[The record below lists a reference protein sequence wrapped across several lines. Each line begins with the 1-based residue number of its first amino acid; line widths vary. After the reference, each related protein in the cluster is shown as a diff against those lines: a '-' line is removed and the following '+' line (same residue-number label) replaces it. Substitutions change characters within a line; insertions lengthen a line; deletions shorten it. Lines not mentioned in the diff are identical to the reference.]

1 MAKAA
6 EIPPDTLLDKDTALR
21 LLRKMLLIR
30 RFEERT
36 EEQYTRA
43 RIGGYCHLAIGE
55 EAANVGSI
63 DPMDRGDYVLA
74 SYRDHGTALAVGSE
88 PHRVMAELFG
98 KATGVAGGDGGAE
111 HPLHGAPPL
120 PG

>member
-1 MAKAA
+1 
-6 EIPPDTLLDKDTALR
+6 
-21 LLRKMLLIR
+21 MLLIR

-63 DPMDRGDYVLA
+63 DPMEPGDYVLA
-74 SYRDHGTALAVGSE
+74 SYRDHGTAMAVGSE

-98 KATGVAGGDGGAE
+98 KATGVAGGDGG
-111 HPLHGAPPL
+111 PLDPPPPPRPP
-120 PG
+120 PGGWGVGRRPPPRPAGRPRP